1 MVSTGNK
8 SKDYLLN
15 GSFIFNSE
23 KDFNFLLL
31 NKTEGINV
39 VKRYL
44 IFLVLISAV
53 TVFAQSP
60 QKIGYVDSQI
70 ILTQLPEAIK
80 AQSDLD
86 ALTQKWSNQLDSMK
100 MALQQQYAD
109 VQKQIA
115 TMTEEQKQIKQK
127 ELIDKEQQIYQF
139 QNQKFGQQNGEIY
152 QKQETIFA
160 PVKEKI
166 YAAIE
171 KVAKEEGMQF
181 IFDKSG
187 DILLLYAD
195 EAFDITFKVLDSLKR
210 GAK

>member
-1 MVSTGNK
+1 M
-8 SKDYLLN
+8 
-15 GSFIFNSE
+15 
-23 KDFNFLLL
+23 
-31 NKTEGINV
+31 
-39 VKRYL
+39 KRYL
-44 IFLVLISAV
+44 ILLVLISAV

-127 ELIDKEQQIYQF
+127 ELIDKEQMIYQF

>member
-1 MVSTGNK
+1 
-8 SKDYLLN
+8 
-15 GSFIFNSE
+15 
-23 KDFNFLLL
+23 
-31 NKTEGINV
+31 

-44 IFLVLISAV
+44 ILLVLISAV

>member
-1 MVSTGNK
+1 MRR
-8 SKDYLLN
+8 YIL
-15 GSFIFNSE
+15 FI
-23 KDFNFLLL
+23 
-31 NKTEGINV
+31 
-39 VKRYL
+39 
-44 IFLVLISAV
+44 VLIAAV
-53 TVFAQSP
+53 TVFAQNP

-115 TMTEEQKQIKQK
+115 TMTEEQKQLKQK

-152 QKQETIFA
+152 QKQEAIFA

-166 YAAIE
+166 YTAIE
-171 KVAKEEGMQF
+171 KVAKDEGMQF

>member
-1 MVSTGNK
+1 
-8 SKDYLLN
+8 
-15 GSFIFNSE
+15 
-23 KDFNFLLL
+23 
-31 NKTEGINV
+31 

-44 IFLVLISAV
+44 ILLVLISAV

-127 ELIDKEQQIYQF
+127 ELIDKEQMIYQF

>member
-1 MVSTGNK
+1 M
-8 SKDYLLN
+8 
-15 GSFIFNSE
+15 
-23 KDFNFLLL
+23 
-31 NKTEGINV
+31 
-39 VKRYL
+39 KRYL

-115 TMTEEQKQIKQK
+115 TMTEEQKQLKQK

-171 KVAKEEGMQF
+171 KVAKDEGMQF